1 MRDFAGKAA
10 YSNPSYSSAGGVV
23 AATLQDSMQTVGL
36 VVQGNS
42 SWVASARVSG
52 GCGGGFGGDVLE
64 PVQGSATA

>member
-42 SWVASARVSG
+42 SWVSERAGVRRLWRRFWR
-52 GCGGGFGGDVLE
+52 GCVGTRAG
-64 PVQGSATA
+64 